1 MSARTAKTPRR
12 AAAQTACPPEA
23 SRAGTCAGGRAAR
36 HSTRTARGRA
46 ASPAR
51 RSGPAAKRGSPSAE
65 EPCKE
70 AAARHVVLIHDG
82 VDAAVDEHLPA
93 VDRQLLQP
101 QPLPR
106 IDSGPRV
113 EVSRISVSS
122 KLSTSKTP
130 VTERRLRE
138 SSVSR
143 CGCST
148 LFASI
153 SACCMVSSF
162 LWPGLLRLLPTYIR
176 RKAGPMQ
183 IFLRLTPRGTW
194 RSRRPCAR
202 LRPRRAPRP

>member
-23 SRAGTCAGGRAAR
+23 SRAGICAGGRAAR

-65 EPCKE
+65 EPCEE
-70 AAARHVVLIHDG
+70 AAARRVVLIHDG

-101 QPLPR
+101 QPLPADR
-106 IDSGPRV
+106 QRP
-113 EVSRISVSS
+113 
-122 KLSTSKTP
+122 
-130 VTERRLRE
+130 ERRLRE

>member
-12 AAAQTACPPEA
+12 EAAQTACPQTA
-23 SRAGTCAGGRAAR
+23 SRAGVCAGGRAAR

-65 EPCKE
+65 EPCEE
-70 AAARHVVLIHDG
+70 AAARRVVLIHDG
-82 VDAAVDEHLPA
+82 VDSCCSRSPC
-93 VDRQLLQP
+93 
-101 QPLPR
+101 PR

-183 IFLRLTPRGTW
+183 IFSRLTPRGTW
-194 RSRRPCAR
+194 QSRRPCAR

>member
-12 AAAQTACPPEA
+12 AAAQTARPQTA
-23 SRAGTCAGGRAAR
+23 SRADTCAGGRAAR

-65 EPCKE
+65 EPCEE
-70 AAARHVVLIHDG
+70 AAARRVVLIHDG

-101 QPLPR
+101 QPLPADR
-106 IDSGPRV
+106 QRPARGGEQD
-113 EVSRISVSS
+113 
-122 KLSTSKTP
+122 L
-130 VTERRLRE
+130 RLRE